1 MRRQGIKRMAIVVV
15 NTVLYGNFNE
25 RIVCRRSSGLMVR
38 VSIAK
43 ADSVERSRR
52 DIPML
57 KISDSSVI
65 LMVPKNGRPVML

>member
-52 DIPML
+52 DIPRL

-65 LMVPKNGRPVML
+65 LMVPKNGRLVML

>member
-38 VSIAK
+38 VIIAK

-57 KISDSSVI
+57 KSSDSSVI
-65 LMVPKNGRPVML
+65 LMVPRSVRSIML

>member
-1 MRRQGIKRMAIVVV
+1 MRRHGIKRSAMVVV
-15 NTVLYGNFNE
+15 STVLYGNFNE

-43 ADSVERSRR
+43 ADSVESSRR

-57 KISDSSVI
+57 KSSDSSVMLTYPI
-65 LMVPKNGRPVML
+65 RGIPVML